1 MTSNKQHIEQRLDGM
16 RAQMRAA
23 GVDSV
28 IIPQTDPH
36 QSEYI
41 ASHWQVRRFL
51 SGFTGSAGS
60 LVILAD
66 KALLWV
72 DSRYF
77 LQGEQQL
84 EGTSIILMKDGLPGT
99 PSIVD
104 YLTQNLKPGQT
115 VGIDGMLFS
124 YTQAADLSDRLSKS
138 GIKLN
143 TAFDVIDNVW
153 ADRPSLPKDQIFAHD
168 VKYAGEPAR
177 SKLAGVVADAER
189 QGAEAALIC
198 PLDEIAWALN
208 IRCNDVKYNPV
219 ATSYLYVGAG
229 GSTLFIDEDKVSAD
243 MRKYLEREGVAVAP
257 YSGIKAFIS
266 QLPDVKVLAE
276 KERTSVT
283 LANLLGHRLVG
294 GTSPIAVPKAVRN
307 EVQIAGIKSA
317 MERDGVALVRAF
329 RELERLMAAGEKVT
343 ELTVDKLLLTYR
355 SQQDNFYEESFGT
368 IVGYG
373 PHGAI
378 VHYEPTE
385 ESDAVVEPNGLL
397 LVDSG
402 AQYFDGTTDITRT
415 IAMGK
420 PTEQE
425 KRDFTL
431 VMKGHIALARAIFPV
446 DTRGA
451 QLDVLA
457 RQFLWAEGLGYLHGT
472 GHGVGHFLNV
482 HEGPQS
488 IRLNNTPVPLKVG
501 MVTSNEPGLY
511 RENVHGVRC
520 ENLVLTVPAMSTE
533 FGQFLK
539 FETITLYPF
548 DRSLFELSIMTP
560 EEIEWVDSYHE
571 EVRNRLSPYLT
582 DEERAWLEAKTEP
595 LLF

>member
-1 MTSNKQHIEQRLDGM
+1 MTEKSQQIEQRLAGM
-16 RAQMRAA
+16 RSQMQAA
-23 GVDSV
+23 GVDAV

-51 SGFTGSAGS
+51 SGFTGSAGT

-84 EGTSIILMKDGLPGT
+84 AGTSIMLMKDGLPGT

-104 YLTQNLKPGQT
+104 YLTTNLSAGHT

-124 YTQAADLSDRLSKS
+124 YTQAKDMGEKLSKF

-143 TAFDVIDNVW
+143 TEFDVVDNVW
-153 ADRPSLPKDQIFAHD
+153 TDRPALPKDEIFVHE
-168 VKYAGEPAR
+168 VKYAGESAH
-177 SKLAGVVADAER
+177 SKLAGILADAR
-189 QGAEAALIC
+189 KQFAEAALIC

-208 IRCNDVKYNPV
+208 IRSRDVKYNPV
-219 ATSYLYVGAG
+219 ATSYLYVGPE
-229 GSTLFIDEDKVSAD
+229 GSTLFVDEDKVSGKV
-243 MRKYLEREGVAVAP
+243 REYLMREGVAVKP
-257 YSGIKAFIS
+257 YTEVKKFLSD
-266 QLPDVKVLAE
+266 LPDVKVLAE
-276 KERTSVT
+276 CERTSVT
-283 LANLLGHRLVG
+283 LASLLGSRMVG
-294 GTSPIAVPKAVRN
+294 GTSPVAVPKAVRN
-307 EVQIAGIKSA
+307 ELQIAGLRSA
-317 MERDGVALVRAF
+317 MERDGVALVRTF
-329 RELERLMAAGEKVT
+329 RKLEDMMKSGEKAT
-343 ELTVDKLLLTYR
+343 ELTVDHLLLTYR
-355 SQQDNFYEESFGT
+355 SQQENFFDESFGT
-368 IVGYG
+368 IAGYG

-378 VHYEPTE
+378 VHYEPTA
-385 ESDAVVEPNGLL
+385 ESDAVLEPHGLL

-402 AQYFDGTTDITRT
+402 AQYYDGTTDITRT
-415 IAMGK
+415 VALGV
-420 PTEQE
+420 PTQQE
-425 KRDFTL
+425 KHDFTL
-431 VMKGHIALARAIFPV
+431 VMKGHIALARAVFPV

-457 RQFLWAEGLGYLHGT
+457 RQYLWAEGLSYLHGT

-501 MVTSNEPGLY
+501 MVTSNEPGIY

-520 ENLVLTVPAMSTE
+520 ENLVLTVPAMTTE

-539 FETITLYPF
+539 FETLTLYPF
-548 DRSLFELSIMTP
+548 DRCLFELSIMTAQ
-560 EEIEWVDSYHE
+560 EIEWVDNYHA
-571 EVRNRLSPYLT
+571 EVLRRLSPYLT
-582 DEERAWLEAKTEP
+582 DEERIWLQAKTAP
-595 LLF
+595 LA

>member
-1 MTSNKQHIEQRLDGM
+1 MSNQKQHIEERLEAM
-16 RAQMRAA
+16 RQQMRAA
-23 GVDSV
+23 GVDAV

-60 LVILAD
+60 LVITAD

-84 EGTSIILMKDGLPGT
+84 AGTSIILMKDGLPET
-99 PSIVD
+99 PSIVG
-104 YLTQNLKPGQT
+104 YLAENLEAGQT
-115 VGIDGMLFS
+115 VGVDGMLFS
-124 YTQAADLSDRLSKS
+124 YTQARELDDRFGKF

-143 TAFDVIDNVW
+143 TEFDVIDNVW
-153 ADRPSLPKDQIFAHD
+153 TDRPALPKDPIFAHD
-168 VKYAGEPAR
+168 VKYAGESAH
-177 SKLAGVVADAER
+177 SKLAGILADAKR
-189 QGAEAALIC
+189 QFAESALIC

-208 IRCNDVKYNPV
+208 IRSNDVKYNPV
-219 ATSYLYVGAG
+219 ATSYLYVATKGT
-229 GSTLFIDEDKVSAD
+229 TLFIDEDKVSD
-243 MRKYLEREGVAVAP
+243 GMREYLAHEGVAVAS
-257 YSGIKAFIS
+257 YGDIKEFVTN
-266 QLPDVKVLAE
+266 LPEIKVLAE

-283 LANLLGHRLVG
+283 LATLLGDRLVG

-307 EVQIAGIKSA
+307 NLQIAGIHAA

-329 RELERLMAAGEKVT
+329 RELERLMAAGERVT
-343 ELTVDKLLLTYR
+343 ELTVDKLLLAYR
-355 SQQDNFYEESFGT
+355 SQQENFFDESFGT
-368 IVGYG
+368 IAGYG

-385 ESDAVVEPNGLL
+385 ESDVQLEPHGLL

-415 IAMGK
+415 IALGT
-420 PTEQE
+420 PTQE
-425 KRDFTL
+425 EKHDFTL
-431 VMKGHIALARAIFPV
+431 VMKGHISLAKAIFPV

-457 RQFLWAEGLGYLHGT
+457 RQFLWADGLSYLHGT

-488 IRLNNTPVPLKVG
+488 IRLNNTPVPLKAG

-511 RENVHGVRC
+511 RTGVHGVRC
-520 ENLVLTVPAMSTE
+520 ENLVLTVPAMDTE

-539 FETITLYPF
+539 FETLTLYPF
-548 DRSLFELSIMTP
+548 DRSLFELSIMSQD
-560 EEIEWVDSYHE
+560 EIDWVNGYHA
-571 EVRNRLSPYLT
+571 EVRRRLSPYLT
-582 DEERAWLEAKTEP
+582 DDERKWLDAKTEP
-595 LLF
+595 LK